1 VLFILKLNDKLQL
14 YINYYELNVI
24 TMKNYYSL
32 LLINKIINHLNE
44 VTVFMKINIKNVYY
58 QIYIYKN
65 DK

>member
-1 VLFILKLNDKLQL
+1 MLFILKLNDKLQL

-58 QIYIYKN
+58 QICIYKN